1 MDRVGD
7 AHHLIFWSVSDFF
20 WGGERSHQ
28 KGGVGRLLESCFF
41 FLYRHFW
48 DEFFVELYVFFSPK
62 SC

>member
-7 AHHLIFWSVSDFF
+7 AHHLIFWPVSDFF
-20 WGGERSHQ
+20 WGSERSYQ

-41 FLYRHFW
+41 FFCT
-48 DEFFVELYVFFSPK
+48 DIFGMTPK